1 MSNLFKSGFGN
12 IKQVS
17 TDPFII
23 DSDRNPAGRIIRPL
37 EEREEEEPL
46 VPANEELLDDA
57 MNKANDILSE
67 SRAKANS
74 IIDSAMAEAESIR
87 EKAYSEG
94 YNQGLSE
101 GNMEAMKRSDAYLEK
116 IEEEKS
122 VFMENYD
129 REMEEKLASASD
141 KLIELCCRIIE
152 KMTGILVDEYKPVM
166 LHMIN
171 NSLSEQD
178 SSHKFTIKV
187 AEELYPY
194 ISDNYD
200 RLVGAMN
207 PSITLEIFGDP
218 KLDKRQCLIESDNGI
233 IDLSM
238 DVQVNNLITAFKM
251 LERE

>member
-17 TDPFII
+17 AEPFII
-23 DSDRNPAGRIIRPL
+23 DSDKNAHGRIIRPI
-37 EEREEEEPL
+37 EEREEEDIP
-46 VPANEELLDDA
+46 VPDNEELLDDA
-57 MNKANDILSE
+57 MNKATDILNE

-74 IIDSAMAEAESIR
+74 IIDSAMAEAEEIR
-87 EKAYSEG
+87 EKAYSDG
-94 YNQGLSE
+94 YNQGLSD
-101 GNMEAMKRSDAYLEK
+101 GNMEAMKRSDAYLAR

-122 VFMENYD
+122 TFMEGYD
-129 REMEEKLASASD
+129 REMEEKLAVASE
-141 KLIELCCRIIE
+141 KLIDTCCRIIE

-178 SSHKFTIKV
+178 ASHKFTIKV

-194 ISDNYD
+194 ISDNYE
-200 RLVGAMN
+200 RLVGATN

-251 LERE
+251 LEKE

>member
-1 MSNLFKSGFGN
+1 
-12 IKQVS
+12 
-17 TDPFII
+17 
-23 DSDRNPAGRIIRPL
+23 
-37 EEREEEEPL
+37 
-46 VPANEELLDDA
+46 
-57 MNKANDILSE
+57 
-67 SRAKANS
+67 
-74 IIDSAMAEAESIR
+74 
-87 EKAYSEG
+87 
-94 YNQGLSE
+94 
-101 GNMEAMKRSDAYLEK
+101 MEAMKRSDAYLSR

-129 REMEEKLASASD
+129 REMEEKLKSASD
-141 KLIELCCRIIE
+141 KLIDTCCAIIQ

-171 NSLSEQD
+171 NSLLEQD
-178 SSHKFTIKV
+178 TSHRFTIKV

-200 RLVGAMN
+200 RLVGAIN

-218 KLDKRQCLIESDNGI
+218 KLNKRQCLIESDNGI

-251 LERE
+251 LAGEQ

>member
-17 TDPFII
+17 SDPYII
-23 DSDRNPAGRIIRPL
+23 DSTNNPAGRIIRPI
-37 EEREEEEPL
+37 EEREEEDIPIPE
-46 VPANEELLDDA
+46 NEELLDDA
-57 MNKANDILSE
+57 MNKASDILNE
-67 SRAKANS
+67 SRAKANAM
-74 IIDSAMAEAESIR
+74 IDSAMAESESIR
-87 EKAYSEG
+87 EKAYSDG
-94 YNQGLSE
+94 YNQGLSD
-101 GNMEAMKRSDAYLEK
+101 GNMEAMKRSDAYLER
-116 IEEEKS
+116 IEEEKNL
-122 VFMENYD
+122 FKENYD
-129 REMEEKLASASD
+129 RQMEEKLAAASD
-141 KLIELCCRIIE
+141 KLIDICCGIIA

-171 NSLSEQD
+171 SSLSEQD
-178 SSHKFTIKV
+178 SSHRFTIKV

-200 RLVGAMN
+200 RIVGATN

-251 LERE
+251 LQRE